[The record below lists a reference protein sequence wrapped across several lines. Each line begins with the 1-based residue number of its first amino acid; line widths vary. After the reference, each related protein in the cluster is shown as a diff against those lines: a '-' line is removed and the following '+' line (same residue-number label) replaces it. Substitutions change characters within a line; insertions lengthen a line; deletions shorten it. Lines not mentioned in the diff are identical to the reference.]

1 MTLQVGGGRV
11 GTRST
16 QARVPGD
23 EHGTREIPGATV
35 ARLALY
41 LRGLTALTDGG
52 RASATISSE
61 ELAQASG
68 VNSATL
74 RKDLSFLGSH
84 GIRGVGY
91 DVATLTEEIT
101 RTLGAHQAHRVALVG
116 LGNLGLALAGY
127 AGFAGRGFLLS
138 ALFDSDP
145 RRIGQL
151 VGSGPR
157 ALTVTDIAD
166 AEAVCRAREITI
178 GMIAVPADAAQAV
191 TDVLVAAGVRSILTF
206 APETLVVPAD
216 VEVRHVD
223 LALELQMLA
232 FHEARRRPERL
243 PARATVSDPV
253 PLAEVAAAA
262 SGRAPSVSSRRRD
275 GVHRSPG
282 GRPAVLGAST

>member
-1 MTLQVGGGRV
+1 MG
-11 GTRST
+11 
-16 QARVPGD
+16 ARVRD
-23 EHGTREIPGATV
+23 IPGATV

-52 RASATISSE
+52 RVSTTISSE

-91 DVATLTEEIT
+91 DVGTLTEEIT

-116 LGNLGLALAGY
+116 LGHLGLALAGY

-145 RRIGQL
+145 QRIGQL
-151 VGSGPR
+151 VGSGSA
-157 ALTVTDIAD
+157 ALPVSDIAD
-166 AEAVCRAREITI
+166 AVAVCGDRDITI
-178 GMIAVPADAAQAV
+178 GMIAVPADAAQSVA
-191 TDVLVAAGVRSILTF
+191 DILVAAGIRSILTF
-206 APETLVVPAD
+206 APEMLTVPPD

-232 FHEARRRPERL
+232 FHEARRRPE
-243 PARATVSDPV
+243 PAATVPSRATASDPV
-253 PLAEVAAAA
+253 PLPAVTATVRPTTPA
-262 SGRAPSVSSRRRD
+262 RPRRRD
-275 GVHRSPG
+275 TARRTPG
-282 GRPAVLGAST
+282 SRPAVLGAST

>member
-11 GTRST
+11 GTRSA
-16 QARVPGD
+16 QARVPGAIP
-23 EHGTREIPGATV
+23 GTREIPGATV

-52 RASATISSE
+52 RVATTISSE

-91 DVATLTEEIT
+91 DVGTLTEEIT

-145 RRIGQL
+145 GRIGQL
-151 VGSGPR
+151 VGSGPD
-157 ALTVTDIAD
+157 ALPVSDIAD
-166 AEAVCRAREITI
+166 AATICRARDITI

-191 TDVLVAAGVRSILTF
+191 ADTLVDAGVRSILTF
-206 APETLVVPAD
+206 APETLSVPAD

-232 FHEARRRPERL
+232 FHEARRRP
-243 PARATVSDPV
+243 PGPTVRATATDPA
-253 PLAEVAAAA
+253 PLSVAGAAPV
-262 SGRAPSVSSRRRD
+262 RATPPRPRRRD
-275 GVHRSPG
+275 VTRHVPG
-282 GRPAVLGAST
+282 SRPAVLGAST